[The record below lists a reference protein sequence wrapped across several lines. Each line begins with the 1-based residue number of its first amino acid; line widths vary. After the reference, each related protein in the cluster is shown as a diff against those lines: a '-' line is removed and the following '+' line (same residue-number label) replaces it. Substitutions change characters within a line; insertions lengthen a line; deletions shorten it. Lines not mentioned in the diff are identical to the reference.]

1 MGYIGIDDQ
10 LDVRDEGKQGVK
22 NDRWI
27 FGWVIENLILVIL
40 SLGDH

>member
-1 MGYIGIDDQ
+1 MGCIGIDDQ

-22 NDRWI
+22 NDRRI

-40 SLGDH
+40 SLGGH